1 MKKIFISSAL
11 LLLITCFDNA
21 KAQMPDTHTLDSIV
35 NNFDYV
41 VGTQTFDP
49 RYQHTNQTMLI
60 ETAQAIR
67 DMGSNI
73 LKIGLDSRKF
83 EDTKNFNEKNPTDLI
98 KREPSFRKVMDM
110 DFTYYILWVYAP
122 GVNWFDGM
130 TEKEKKLEY
139 DNMKELTKY
148 LLTQYNGTGK
158 EFYLGHW
165 EGDWYLVDN
174 YNSKQTDV
182 DPVKLQGM
190 IDWYNVRQQAVDDA
204 IAETKHENVKV
215 YHYSEIVLVK
225 MDEPSDRIINRVLP
239 YINVDYVSYSSYE
252 SLGGTTYEQID
263 KELKYALNYIAN
275 TLPRKPSIK
284 GKRVFIG
291 EYGFPLLRTETP
303 EEQDRLSRYVMRSGL
318 EWGCPFILYWEMYNN
333 EVDNRGQI
341 GFWMIDDKNVK
352 QPIYYTH
359 ENFYKEMREWV
370 RNFYVQNKRTPTP
383 EEYKTQAVK
392 FFD

>member
-1 MKKIFISSAL
+1 MIRLFIFTAL
-11 LLLITCFDNA
+11 LFIFTQTRTAAQIPDA
-21 KAQMPDTHTLDSIV
+21 KTLDSVV
-35 NNFDYV
+35 NSYNYV
-41 VGTQTFDP
+41 LGTQTFDP
-49 RYQHTNQTMLI
+49 RYKHTKESMLV
-60 ETAQAIR
+60 ETAEHIL

-73 LKIGLDSRKF
+73 LKISLSSNKF
-83 EDTKNFNEKNPTDLI
+83 GDTKNFGEKNPTDLI
-98 KREPSFRKVMDM
+98 QREPSFIKVFNM
-110 DFTYYILWVYAP
+110 DFKYYLLWAYTP

-130 TEKEKKLEY
+130 TEDEKDKEY
-139 DNMKELTKY
+139 AGFKELASY
-148 LLTQYNGTGK
+148 LLSEFSGTGK

-174 YNSKQTDV
+174 YNSKQTET

-190 IDWYNVRQQAVDDA
+190 IDWYNVRQRAVEDA
-204 IAETKHENVKV
+204 IAETEHENVKV

-239 YINVDYVSYSSYE
+239 YINVDYVSYSCYE

-275 TLPRKPSIK
+275 TLPRKPSIS

-291 EYGFPLLRTETP
+291 EYGFPLMRTKTP
-303 EEQDRLSRYVMRSGL
+303 EEQDRLSRIVMKSGL

-333 EVDNRGQI
+333 EADERGQP
-341 GFWMIDDKNVK
+341 GFWLIDDKGVK
-352 QPIYYTH
+352 QPVYYTH
-359 ENFYKEMREWV
+359 EKFLSEMRTWV
-370 RNFYVQNKRTPTP
+370 GDFYMKNGRTPAP
-383 EEYKTQAVK
+383 DEYKKQAVM